1 MPSGRRALLALV
13 LAAPALLALI
23 VAGGSGGASAIA
35 RAQDEARVPANEATE
50 EEARAACGTA
60 CHRFP
65 PPDLLPSNRWRDTIA
80 RMMLISQGVPEPA
93 GPAGTAGR
101 NVLLTPGMQR
111 VLRFYRR
118 HAPETLPEPSPWPEA
133 DASGFERHAYSP
145 ANAPPSPAISHVRL
159 MDLDGDGRPAVVASD
174 MRNGGLIAGRPW
186 EKDGRLRVIAG
197 LPNPAR
203 FELYDLDGDG
213 RRDLLVADLGD
224 FLPSDHMKG
233 AVIVLQGLR
242 LYDYD
247 PLALK
252 GWPRVADVRAGD
264 FNGDGKP
271 DLAVAAFGWRAVG
284 HMAVLE
290 NTTANRV
297 SPSFVPHVIDS
308 RPGGIH
314 AIPVDL
320 NGDGRLDIVGLLAQ
334 QFETVV
340 AYINTGEGFTFRAET
355 IYTAPHPNWGS
366 SGIELV
372 DLDGDGDLDILLA
385 HGDTFDDHIVKPYH
399 GLLWLENRGGF
410 PFTEH
415 RLADLPGA
423 FGIKAGDLDGDGDL
437 DIVASAFMAAGA
449 NLDESNM
456 PALVWLEQVK
466 PGVFERRTLARQP
479 PRYATVDVGD
489 FDGDGDPDIIT
500 GTFATEAGTVPWV
513 EVWENRR
520 IVKGSPLPASESGP

>member
-1 MPSGRRALLALV
+1 MPFAHRASLTLLAASLTAA
-13 LAAPALLALI
+13 LAG
-23 VAGGSGGASAIA
+23 VAGGYRDADAAGSQAGAGAAAS
-35 RAQDEARVPANEATE
+35 EATE

-65 PPDLLPSNRWRDTIA
+65 PPDLLPRDRWRDTIA
-80 RMMLISQGVPEPA
+80 RMMLISQGIPEPA

-101 NVLLTPGMQR
+101 NVLLTPEMQR
-111 VLRFYRR
+111 VFRFYQR
-118 HAPETLPEPSPWPEA
+118 HAPRQLPAPSPWPDA
-133 DASGFERHAYSP
+133 DASRFERRAFSP
-145 ANAPPSPAISHVRL
+145 ANAPPSPAISHVRFL
-159 MDLDGDGRPAVVASD
+159 DLDGDGRPAVVASD
-174 MRNGGLIAGRPW
+174 MRNGGIIAGRPW

-203 FELYDLDGDG
+203 FELFDIDGDR

-224 FLPSDHMKG
+224 FLPSDHTKG
-233 AVIVLQGLR
+233 AVVLLQALR
-242 LYDYD
+242 PYDYD

-252 GWPRVADVRAGD
+252 GWPRVADVRGGD
-264 FNGDGKP
+264 FDGDGRP

-284 HMAVLE
+284 RMVVLE
-290 NTTANRV
+290 NTTSDREP
-297 SPSFVPHVIDS
+297 PSFVPHAIDS

-320 NGDGRLDIVGLLAQ
+320 DGDGRLDIVGLLAQ
-334 QFETVV
+334 QYETVV
-340 AYINTGEGFTFRAET
+340 AYINTGERFSFRPET
-355 IYTAPHPNWGS
+355 IYVAPHPNWGS

-372 DLDGDGDLDILLA
+372 DLDKDGDLDVLLA

-399 GLLWLENRGGF
+399 GLLWLENRGTF

-423 FGIKAGDLDGDGDL
+423 FGLKAGDLDGDGDL
-437 DIVASAFMAAGA
+437 DIVASAFMATGS

-466 PGVFERRTLARQP
+466 PGMFERRTLARQP
-479 PRYATVDVGD
+479 PRYATLDVGD
-489 FDGDGDPDIIT
+489 FDGDGDLDLVT
-500 GTFATEAGTVPWV
+500 GTFATEPGTVPWV

-520 IVKGSPLPASESGP
+520 IVKGPGLPAPGSGP

>member
-1 MPSGRRALLALV
+1 MLRSLMRSGRRAPLTLVLAALALLALV
-13 LAAPALLALI
+13 AASG
-23 VAGGSGGASAIA
+23 AGGVATA
-35 RAQDEARVPANEATE
+35 ARVQSAPGVPVNEATE
-50 EEARAACGTA
+50 DEARAACGTA

-65 PPDLLPSNRWRDTIA
+65 PPDLLPTDRWRDTIA
-80 RMMLISQGVPEPA
+80 RMMLISQGVTEPA
-93 GPAGTAGR
+93 GPPGTAGR
-101 NVLLTPGMQR
+101 SVLLTPEMQR

-118 HAPETLPEPSPWPEA
+118 HAPEALPDPSPWPEA
-133 DASGFERHAYSP
+133 DASGFERHAFSP
-145 ANAPPSPAISHVRL
+145 ANAPPSPAISHIRL

-174 MRNGGLIAGRPW
+174 MRNGGIIAGRPW

-197 LPNPAR
+197 LPHPAR
-203 FELYDLDGDG
+203 FELYDIDADG

-224 FLPSDHMKG
+224 FLPSDHTKG
-233 AVIVLQGLR
+233 AVVLLQAR
-242 LYDYD
+242 RPYDYD

-264 FNGDGKP
+264 FNGNGKP
-271 DLAVAAFGWRAVG
+271 DLVVAAFGWRTVG
-284 HMAVLE
+284 HLAVLE
-290 NTTANRV
+290 NGTSDWN

-334 QFETVV
+334 QYETVV
-340 AYINTGEGFTFRAET
+340 AYINTGEGFSFRAET

-372 DLDGDGDLDILLA
+372 DLDKDGDLDILLA

-399 GLLWLENRGGF
+399 GLMWLENRGAF

-437 DIVASAFMAAGA
+437 DIVASAFMAGGS
-449 NLDESNM
+449 NLDEARM
-456 PALVWLEQVK
+456 PALVWLEQAK

-479 PRYATVDVGD
+479 PRYATLDVGD
-489 FDGDGDPDIIT
+489 VDGDGDVDILT

-520 IVKGSPLPASESGP
+520 VVSVSR